1 MNKTKIILD
10 TNFLLIP
17 AQFNVDIFSEFKRVC
32 DFKYELCIME
42 GSLEELEKIQKDENQ
57 KGSDKRAAKMAL
69 LLLKKQEHKIIK
81 SGIEHVD
88 DAIIDYCKKHECAV
102 ATQDALLKKRLK
114 EHGRKI
120 IILRSR
126 KFLKIE

>member
-1 MNKTKIILD
+1 MPTKIIID

-17 AQFNVDIFSEFKRVC
+17 AQFNVDIFSELKRIC
-32 DFKYELCIME
+32 DFRYEMCIME
-42 GSLEELEKIQKDENQ
+42 GTIAELEKIQKDESQ

-69 LLLKKQEHKIIK
+69 SLLKKQEYKIIK

-88 DAIIDYCKKHECAV
+88 DAILDYCEKHECAV

-114 EHGRKI
+114 EQGSKI

-126 KFLKIE
+126 KFLKVE